1 MSGAASDTFGIA
13 PECLLYAYEGTDFVD
28 DINGIWWCLTNGC
41 RVVNFSGGYT
51 PFDYT
56 TEQLAWATE
65 QIRTMLAQGLI
76 LVAAGGNA
84 PNETLSFPQDIDG
97 VIDIAGITRDR
108 TSAGL
113 NDNWAKDFAAF
124 GADIPLY
131 TSATGATGMN
141 SGSSF
146 AAPMATAIC
155 ALYLQQNPAL
165 TRDELYEIL
174 KENCAKLSDGPSKIY
189 GHGLIQAGAIPAN
202 YKTQAQIDAEKA
214 SYVKA
219 TSATLSN
226 KGLTWNDQYSRYEIK
241 MYPGETRKL
250 KYTLVPANVS
260 DANLYWYCGNMPMFN
275 PIGLD
280 QVLTVP
286 TTTATGRFL
295 VYEARNRERET
306 ICRLRVDV
314 VSKGSESDPDKEA
327 VIGFVVAIASSS
339 PIAVGTPLE

>member
-1 MSGAASDTFGIA
+1 MTNAFVQGFTGKGVKVGMVDTGIRPIISGSVTNMAIDVRGGDTSQNAPHGIGVASIIKSDKFGIA
-13 PECLLYAYEGTDFVD
+13 PDCTLYAYNGRDFED
-28 DINGIWWCLTNGC
+28 DINGIWWCFTNGC

-97 VIDIAGITRDR
+97 VFDIAGITRAR

-124 GADIPLY
+124 GNNVPLY
-131 TSATGATGMN
+131 TSATGATGVN

-155 ALYLQQNPAL
+155 ALYLQQNPDL

-174 KENCAKLSDGPSKIY
+174 KSTCVKLSDGPSKVW
-189 GHGLIQAGAIPAN
+189 GHGLLQAGHVPAD

-214 SYVKA
+214 SYVKT

-226 KGLTWNDQYSRYEIK
+226 NGLARNETYDRYEIK
-241 MYPGETRKL
+241 MHPGETRKL
-250 KYTLVPANVS
+250 RYTLVPANAS
-260 DANLYWYCGNMPMFN
+260 DTNLY
-275 PIGLD
+275 
-280 QVLTVP
+280 
-286 TTTATGRFL
+286 
-295 VYEARNRERET
+295 
-306 ICRLRVDV
+306 
-314 VSKGSESDPDKEA
+314 
-327 VIGFVVAIASSS
+327 
-339 PIAVGTPLE
+339 